1 MNVDIRK
8 VGIWMLGVGCV
19 AASVG
24 LVGDAVRHAN
34 DPTLSSREGIFDL
47 SGWPHALFFGGICL
61 ALIGLFAML
70 VGPEIYKPGSKL
82 TVGRRL
88 AQVGAPLA
96 AVVLVAGCAAI
107 TSNSTL
113 ADPSADPHAVADA
126 VGGERRDD
134 RHDRGERSLARRD
147 ARRPVRPGTP
157 ARRARPT
164 RTVTE
169 P

>member
-8 VGIWMLGVGCV
+8 IGIWMLGVGGV
-19 AASVG
+19 AVTVG

-61 ALIGLFAML
+61 AIIGLFAML
-70 VGPEIYKPGSKL
+70 LGPEIYKPGSRL

-96 AVVLVAGCAAI
+96 AVVLIAGCTAI
-107 TSNSTL
+107 ASNSTL
-113 ADPSADPHAVADA
+113 ADPSADAHAAADA
-126 VGGERRDD
+126 AAASGATD
-134 RHDRGERSLARRD
+134 RHDRGEWSLARRNRGD
-147 ARRPVRPGTP
+147 RCDR
-157 ARRARPT
+157 
-164 RTVTE
+164 
-169 P
+169 

>member
-8 VGIWMLGVGCV
+8 IGIWMLGVGGV
-19 AASVG
+19 AVTVG

-47 SGWPHALFFGGICL
+47 SGWPHTLFFGGICL
-61 ALIGLFAML
+61 AIIGLFAML
-70 VGPEIYKPGSKL
+70 LGPEIYKPGSRL

-96 AVVLVAGCAAI
+96 AVVLIAGCAAI

-113 ADPSADPHAVADA
+113 ADPSADRARCGRRR
-126 VGGERRDD
+126 GGERRDD
-134 RHDRGERSLARRD
+134 RHDRGERSRARRNRGD
-147 ARRPVRPGTP
+147 RCDR
-157 ARRARPT
+157 
-164 RTVTE
+164 
-169 P
+169 